1 MGALSRSTLWWG
13 AGSKLLAE
21 LPQTILSAS
30 RWAGETLPNT
40 LLVHF
45 VVQRKGHF
53 WHLLSCCWNY
63 LVGRLFIME
72 SLAGRYVYV

>member
-1 MGALSRSTLWWG
+1 LSRPTLWWV

-21 LPQTILSAS
+21 LPQTIVSES

-45 VVQRKGHF
+45 VVQRQGHF

-72 SLAGRYVYV
+72 SLVDRYVYV